1 MNFKFWKKNKP
12 EERASAVFG
21 DYLLYNTASSYANNK
36 AMLLSAVYRCVEVI
50 SDSIAQLPCEPYRID
65 SDGCKIKFT
74 KHPTYN
80 ILNREPN
87 QNMSKFTFMKTMV
100 VSMLLTGNAYALIE
114 RDERG
119 NAKALYYIPT
129 ELVTILK
136 PQTIT
141 DTISYSITGMKNV
154 VEDCNMIHIL
164 NFTSDGYEGISTLAY
179 ARKTLGLAMDAEANA
194 EGFFKGGANVAGILK
209 CNSPLATK
217 QKESLKSSWNSAF
230 NGSTGTPNGI
240 AVLDADLDFQS
251 VTVNPSD
258 AQLLETRQFNV
269 VDICRFFGVSPVKAF
284 DLSKSSYNT
293 IEQMQLAFLTDT
305 LQPLLEK
312 IECEFQRKLYKPSEK
327 DNITVRFSTA
337 PLLRADKQ
345 SQANYYNTL
354 FQMGVMTINEIRR
367 ELDLPHLENGDTSF
381 VQVNVQTLK
390 NATQDKESI
399 LAVSEDTD
407 SLFNKKDETQTENS
421 YEGNQKL

>member
-80 ILNREPN
+80 LLNREPN

-269 VDICRFFGVSPVKAF
+269 IDICRFFGVSPVKAF

-421 YEGNQKL
+421 YEGNQKQ